1 MGIRLSHLALRLA
14 SGAFIL
20 NSGVNKLNL
29 DAEHAGQLQQTA
41 INAFPQLADL
51 EPEKFGKLL
60 SYGELGLGAALLAP
74 FLPSRLVGLALTG
87 FAGSLVYTYLKT
99 PGLTQADGF
108 RPTPQGTAFA
118 KDFWLLAIG
127 LALLLD
133 RKKQKKS
140 AQ

>member
-1 MGIRLSHLALRLA
+1 MGIRLGHVALRLA

-20 NSGVNKLNL
+20 NSGIGKLTL
-29 DAEHAGQLQQTA
+29 DAERAGQLQKIA
-41 INAFPQLADL
+41 INAYPKLADL

-60 SYGELGLGAALLAP
+60 SYGELGLGASLLAP

-99 PGLTQADGF
+99 PGLTQPDGI
-108 RPTPQGTAFA
+108 RPTSQGIAFA

-133 RKKQKKS
+133 RKKPKKAS
-140 AQ
+140 A